1 MEKTVLINCSPK
13 KSLSV
18 SGFIMKCAGLMIRG
32 RKEYLHLRTP
42 RDYPAIL
49 QALEDASKVVFVA
62 PLYVDSVPSH
72 MLPFM
77 KEMEKYCREKR
88 LDLKVYAIANNGF
101 IEGRQNE
108 PLMQVMEN
116 FCVRSGLEWCG
127 GIGIGGGVMLNVERI
142 MLTVM
147 FGIMLLNIVLQA
159 VNGGNL
165 LEPVRSFGTSLLQLV
180 VLCCGILTYTVRL
193 AMHINRGTDAGKRYT
208 RIMLPSFVFIL
219 FADIFFVIISI
230 LQGGIFRG
238 WLSRFKPDAGCSII
252 SSKEP

>member
-1 MEKTVLINCSPK
+1 MKKTVFINCSPK
-13 KSLSV
+13 KQLSV
-18 SGFIMKCAGLMIRG
+18 SGFIGKCAGLLVRG
-32 RKEYLHLRTP
+32 KKEYLQPRTP
-42 RDYPAIL
+42 ADRAAVL
-49 QALEDASKVVFVA
+49 EALKDAESVVFVT
-62 PLYVDSVPSH
+62 PLYVDSFPSH
-72 MLPFM
+72 ILPFLE
-77 KEMEKYCREKR
+77 EMEAFCRDNSLR
-88 LDLKVYAIANNGF
+88 LKVYVIANNGF

-108 PLMQVMEN
+108 PLMRVTEN
-116 FCVRSGLEWCG
+116 FCARAGLEWCG

-193 AMHINRGTDAGKRYT
+193 AVHINRGKDAGKRYT

-219 FADIFFVIISI
+219 FADLFFVIISV
-230 LQGGIFRG
+230 LQGGFFRG

-252 SSKEP
+252 TSKEP